1 MILRYGSPNREYYD
15 TSYEKPQIQ
24 QIQQTPQQTSDLMAQ
39 LPQQNQIP
47 KESYPSA
54 HNQYLYYPKPYANK
68 SPQQVPI
75 QKPVMVSQQ
84 QKQTS
89 NQRPT
94 QQSPIKQVKQQLP
107 TPKQQPHQ
115 QTGYNQNH
123 WLLQEAELRRQLAS
137 IPTQSSIPS
146 TVAATQ
152 RPTTSASHKTS
163 VVPQKG
169 MLSVSGKKKCSS
181 CGDELGRGCAAMVVE
196 SLSLYYHINCFRCSV
211 CNIQLGLDL
220 SLI

>member
-1 MILRYGSPNREYYD
+1 
-15 TSYEKPQIQ
+15 
-24 QIQQTPQQTSDLMAQ
+24 
-39 LPQQNQIP
+39 
-47 KESYPSA
+47 
-54 HNQYLYYPKPYANK
+54 
-68 SPQQVPI
+68 
-75 QKPVMVSQQ
+75 MVSQQ